1 METILDLIYKGLNV
15 KKENVGALN
24 KFDRFLNSFINKTSK
39 IKKLNIKINLI
50 KNENKHSLAVLI
62 HNKIILTERIKTL
75 QRTFGMSEDIDVDKI
90 KRLKLKIQYLNMILE
105 KISTEKDDLI
115 SNISTLPKQNIVES
129 FLKKEVDYLK
139 EIVFDNVFSSFKLH
153 KQECLDFFEKVND
166 SNSIEVTPQLT
177 VATVDATTTPNA
189 TNDATTTPNAT
200 VDATTTPSAILDDTT
215 TPNVIVDATTTPNAI
230 VDTTTSNDTFDP
242 SLSECIEEYKFYLN
256 SIESKYEEVG
266 SSLNDLIVTFN
277 EECEKYKEFYS
288 EANTF
293 LDKVKNYN
301 NTVKVSI
308 GHQSLLTN
316 LNVLNFKNNFNLFN
330 DFKKNLSDII
340 ETETEYDIEINKV
353 SLIIKELKFLINK
366 HNIKKLH
373 DQLIWIDDYLII
385 LNDKAREIRNL
396 IIVNDKQ

>member
-24 KFDRFLNSFINKTSK
+24 KFDRFLNSFTNKTSK

-50 KNENKHSLAVLI
+50 KNENKHSLAALI

-90 KRLKLKIQYLNMILE
+90 KRFKLKIQYLNMILE
-105 KISTEKDDLI
+105 KISTEKYDLI
-115 SNISTLPKQNIVES
+115 SNISTLPKQNIVEN

-153 KQECLDFFEKVND
+153 KQECLDFFEKVKKEND
-166 SNSIEVTPQLT
+166 SNSIEVIPQLT
-177 VATVDATTTPNA
+177 FATVD
-189 TNDATTTPNAT
+189 
-200 VDATTTPSAILDDTT
+200 V
-215 TPNVIVDATTTPNAI
+215 TTTPNAI
-230 VDTTTSNDTFDP
+230 VDVTTTPNAIVDVTTTPNAIVDVTISNDTFDP

-266 SSLNDLIVTFN
+266 ISLNNLIITFN

-293 LDKVKNYN
+293 LDKIENYN
-301 NTVKVSI
+301 NTIKVSI
-308 GHQSLLTN
+308 DHQSLLTN
-316 LNVLNFKNNFNLFN
+316 LNVLNFENNYNLLY

-340 ETETEYDIEINKV
+340 DTETEYDIEINKL

-366 HNIKKLH
+366 HTIKNLH

>member
-115 SNISTLPKQNIVES
+115 SNISTLPKQNIVEN

-189 TNDATTTPNAT
+189 I
-200 VDATTTPSAILDDTT
+200 VDATT

-308 GHQSLLTN
+308 DHQSLLTN

>member
-115 SNISTLPKQNIVES
+115 SNISTLPKQNIVEN

-189 TNDATTTPNAT
+189 
-200 VDATTTPSAILDDTT
+200 
-215 TPNVIVDATTTPNAI
+215 IVDTTTTPNAI
-230 VDTTTSNDTFDP
+230 VDVTTTPNAIVDATTSNDLVDVTTSNDTFDP

-266 SSLNDLIVTFN
+266 NSLNDLIITFN

-293 LDKVKNYN
+293 LDKIKNSN
-301 NTVKVSI
+301 NTIKVSI
-308 GHQSLLTN
+308 DHQSLLTN

-340 ETETEYDIEINKV
+340 EAETEYDIEINKV
-353 SLIIKELKFLINK
+353 SLIVKELKFLINK
-366 HNIKKLH
+366 HTIKKLH

>member
-115 SNISTLPKQNIVES
+115 SNISTLPKQNIVEN

-189 TNDATTTPNAT
+189 T
-200 VDATTTPSAILDDTT
+200 
-215 TPNVIVDATTTPNAI
+215 VDATTTPNAI
-230 VDTTTSNDTFDP
+230 VDTTTTPNAIVDATTSNDLVDVTTSNDTFDP

-266 SSLNDLIVTFN
+266 NSLNDLIITFN

-293 LDKVKNYN
+293 LDKIKNSN
-301 NTVKVSI
+301 NTIKVSI
-308 GHQSLLTN
+308 DHQSLLTN

-340 ETETEYDIEINKV
+340 EAETEYDIEINKV
-353 SLIIKELKFLINK
+353 SLIVKELKFLINK
-366 HNIKKLH
+366 HTIKKLH

>member
-115 SNISTLPKQNIVES
+115 SNISTLPKQNIVEN

-189 TNDATTTPNAT
+189 
-200 VDATTTPSAILDDTT
+200 
-215 TPNVIVDATTTPNAI
+215 IVDTTTTPNAI
-230 VDTTTSNDTFDP
+230 VDATTSNDLVDVTTSNDTFDP

-266 SSLNDLIVTFN
+266 NSLNDLIITFN

-293 LDKVKNYN
+293 LDKIKNSN
-301 NTVKVSI
+301 NTIKVSI
-308 GHQSLLTN
+308 DHQSLLTN

-340 ETETEYDIEINKV
+340 EAETEYDIEINKV
-353 SLIIKELKFLINK
+353 SLIVKELKFLINK
-366 HNIKKLH
+366 HTIKKLH